1 MHVCSTKRALALV
14 LSGKAEIVINGR
26 GTIHSAAS
34 QFEIPSVIKLSH
46 MVRRPRPRIALSKRE
61 ILRRDDYTC
70 QYCGRKMRTLTLD
83 HVVPRRYGGPHSWEN
98 LVAACSPCNRRKGAS
113 WLPRPTWYS
122 AACPLNQAP
131 RPPTVSAHI
140 WSSTRNGPNL
150 LRVGKSSGPIA
161 GTIAKQKYNGRGHLS
176 TAAVRIFL
184 RQIDYAIQP
193 TIDQL
198 TQTVV
203 HLLITLKWST
213 VWIRDVISMAG
224 HLG

>member
-1 MHVCSTKRALALV
+1 MSSDGLLQEPVLILNVTFEPMHVCSTKRALALV

-98 LVAACSPCNRRKGAS
+98 LVAACSPCNRRKGGKLVAEADMVLS
-113 WLPRPTWYS
+113 RMPFEPSPS
-122 AACPLNQAP
+122 AAY
-131 RPPTVSAHI
+131 RF
-140 WSSTRNGPNL
+140 
-150 LRVGKSSGPIA
+150 
-161 GTIAKQKYNGRGHLS
+161 GTHLEQHQEW
-176 TAAVRIFL
+176 AQFIEG
-184 RQIDYAIQP
+184 
-193 TIDQL
+193 
-198 TQTVV
+198 
-203 HLLITLKWST
+203 W
-213 VWIRDVISMAG
+213 
-224 HLG
+224 